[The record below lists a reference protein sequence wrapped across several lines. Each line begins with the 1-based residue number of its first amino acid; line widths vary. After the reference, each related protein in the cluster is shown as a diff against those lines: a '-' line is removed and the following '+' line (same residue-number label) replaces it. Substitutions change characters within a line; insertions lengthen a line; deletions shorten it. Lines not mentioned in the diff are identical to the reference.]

1 MLQHQMLRSGLQ
13 GLAGLH
19 LSCPAW
25 AVSRAAPRTL
35 IGSHVENKACAG
47 PLLQQ
52 VRTTFIL
59 KRRNRVELVKAHKAL
74 GSRKLKNRHFIYE
87 LVEDTNCKKRKPVK
101 VILMTSVDGL
111 GSKGKVVEMSPFK
124 ARNQLLLQGLAVYA
138 SPENLEKYSKLL
150 TEASKEEDQPSSEFA
165 RKTAEELSQKVLSI
179 SMNLDQPWQLEP
191 WHVRVAF
198 RKAGIYLP
206 EEALTLPSQPIIGPD
221 LNLQGKEFLV
231 RVKIN
236 NKEEAPVRCRIH
248 HFATNPRERIPWVY
262 RHWELPA
269 ESLFPEEAPL
279 LEELTK
285 KYHRTRYPDQEEE
298 V

>member
-1 MLQHQMLRSGLQ
+1 MSVCVRPAVPVWLIRPWSTMRLGHGHGRGGVDPRNTLQMLRSGLQ

-165 RKTAEELSQKVLSI
+165 RK
-179 SMNLDQPWQLEP
+179 
-191 WHVRVAF
+191 
-198 RKAGIYLP
+198 
-206 EEALTLPSQPIIGPD
+206 
-221 LNLQGKEFLV
+221 
-231 RVKIN
+231 IN